1 MTPLDAL
8 QTTLAAEHAAIHV
21 LSALAGTARGL
32 TTPPG
37 DDTPAAIAAR
47 HDVHRGRREHLRVLL
62 RNAGADPVAGLPAYT
77 LPARDTLADLR
88 RGVLEVE
95 EACLTTY
102 TALVASS
109 TDDARAW
116 GIDALL
122 ESAQDVLDWG
132 TTPTPFPGAEDLLD
146 L

>member
-32 TTPPG
+32 DTAAG
-37 DDTPAAIAAR
+37 DIAAR
-47 HDVHRGRREHLRVLL
+47 HDVHRARREHLRVLL
-62 RNAGADPVAGLPAYT
+62 RNADADPVAGLPAYT
-77 LPARDTLADLR
+77 LPARETTDDLR

-95 EACLTTY
+95 EACLNTY

-109 TDDARAW
+109 TDEARTW

-122 ESAQDVLDWG
+122 ESAQAVLTWG
-132 TTPTPFPGAEDLLD
+132 AAPTPFPGAEDLLD